1 MVWLI
6 VFGSVFLFVLVYSP
20 SRKTFFQSCREFDRI
35 VATNCEENE
44 LECRRRM
51 KAVQEALEK
60 EDLPTVQ
67 EAYDYIMNLSNTTN
81 QSEKNNF
88 MNSFKDNHAISDD
101 SLKAL
106 SYAAVE
112 KDGENLQFVPMSL
125 RTLELCLQALQ
136 KNCQALVFV
145 PEPLRSMEE
154 ICAAVVHDPFA
165 LMILPDALKS
175 LRICILAV
183 RKDSSMLK
191 YVPEE
196 LKTDEFLDASYITGS
211 HNNEDTYAQDYE
223 NCYGR
228 YAYGEFN
235 EFGFRIEK

>member
-1 MVWLI
+1 MTAI
-6 VFGSVFLFVLVYSP
+6 META
-20 SRKTFFQSCREFDRI
+20 K
-35 VATNCEENE
+35 N
-44 LECRRRM
+44 
-51 KAVQEALEK
+51 EAL
-60 EDLPTVQ
+60 PTPE
-67 EAYDYIMNLSNTTN
+67 EAYNYVMNLSNTVDK
-81 QSEKNNF
+81 SYK
-88 MNSFKDNHAISDD
+88 NSFMSGSKDNQEITDD

-112 KDGENLQFVPMSL
+112 KDGENLQFVPTAL
-125 RTLELCLQALQ
+125 RTLELCLLALQ
-136 KNCQALVFV
+136 ENCKALIFV
-145 PEPLRSMEE
+145 PEHLRSMEE
-154 ICAAVVHDPFA
+154 ICTAVVHDPFA

-196 LKTDEFLDASYITGS
+196 LKTDEFLDASYISGS
-211 HNNEDTYAQDYE
+211 HDNEDDYAKDYE

-235 EFGFRIEK
+235 DFGFRIEK